1 MKNRLE
7 KFNINWEKANC
18 HICSSQSSPE
28 PLRLYGRPLTTGQF
42 GYQINP
48 VICQCGLV
56 YLNPRWTSQTYD
68 YFYKHYYDEL
78 YRLELKPDYGIQG
91 VINNMVQVWKRT
103 KHNPITNKISTIL
116 DIGCGSGYGLNYLK
130 KKVPEA
136 SIFGIEASPDCCD
149 IFRNKISG
157 ILIDT
162 DINGPWADNYK
173 GYFNFI
179 IMRHVAEH
187 LLTPVD
193 SFKRIKKALAPNG
206 IIYMAVPDMM
216 HPRTVLRDY
225 NKWWEYYFRAV
236 HPYYY
241 SKDTFFATL
250 RAAGLYPC
258 AYGEENEEL
267 WCLVSHKDHGIGFS
281 KNIYKKQKEI
291 LKKYLPQ

>member
-1 MKNRLE
+1 MKNSLE
-7 KFNINWEKANC
+7 QFSIKWEMANC
-18 HICSSQSSPE
+18 HICASQSPQT
-28 PLRLYGRPLTTGQF
+28 PLELYGSPLTTGQF

-68 YFYKHYYDEL
+68 YFYKHYYDKL

-91 VINNMVQVWKRT
+91 VLNNMAQVWERSKQT
-103 KHNPITNKISTIL
+103 PVTPKISTIL
-116 DIGCGSGYGLNYLK
+116 DIGCGSGHGLNYLK
-130 KKVPEA
+130 KEIPG
-136 SIFGIEASPDCCD
+136 SSTFGIEASPDCCA
-149 IFRNKISG
+149 IFRNKMFG
-157 ILIDT
+157 TLIDT
-162 DINGPWADNYK
+162 DIDGAWADHYK
-173 GYFNFI
+173 GYFDFI

-187 LLTPVD
+187 LLNPVN
-193 SFKRIKKALAPNG
+193 SLKRIKKALAANG

-225 NKWWEYYFRAV
+225 DKWWEYYFRAV

-250 RAAGLYPC
+250 NAAGLYPFTY
-258 AYGEENEEL
+258 AEENEEL

-281 KNIYKKQKEI
+281 KNIYEKQKAI
-291 LKKYLPQ
+291 LKKYLSQ